1 MGVLDLAFAMLF
13 WYGRVPPIRI
23 LQSIAAGLLGRK
35 ESVAGG
41 LGTAV
46 LGGALHFAIATAMA
60 FTYALVARRWP
71 VLIRRASVLGAGYG
85 LLLYAVMNF
94 VVLPLSAV
102 GMPAFTNHAWVA
114 SGIAVHVVFG
124 VIFAHAARLALR

>member
-1 MGVLDLAFAMLF
+1 LPARSSWAC
-13 WYGRVPPIRI
+13 
-23 LQSIAAGLLGRK
+23 SISR
-35 ESVAGG
+35 S
-41 LGTAV
+41 
-46 LGGALHFAIATAMA
+46 
-60 FTYALVARRWP
+60 RCC
-71 VLIRRASVLGAGYG
+71 SGAGYG